1 MAVDRLRAYE
11 INFENMP
18 ATLASADLN
27 VLRSYHNSDFFSG
40 RPKEQVLAELRDSNT
55 VIVSEPF
62 TYKHHLKAGDSLTLS
77 LGQTRAS
84 FRIADVYY
92 DYASERGSILMDRKT
107 MLRYLPDP
115 APSNLAIYVSSDAQM
130 GVVRAEIE
138 KAVAG
143 HCVLMFSNRDLR
155 AEAIRIFD
163 RTFAITYALE
173 AVAVIVAV
181 MGIAGALLALVI
193 DRRRELGL
201 LQFLAGL
208 ALGFAL
214 SLILIYVINKQSFGW
229 TIRFHWP
236 VVVLLGALTVVYAAT
251 VLAGLYPAEVAVRL
265 NPVEVVHEE

>member
-1 MAVDRLRAYE
+1 MMTAVGIMVGSFRQTVVIWMGDQLPADLYLRPAGSAAADRHPTLSPGLAEEIAKLPDVVAVDRLRAYE

-92 DYASERGSILMDRKT
+92 DYSSERGSILMDRKT

-115 APSNLAIYVSSDAQM
+115 APSNLAIYLSPNAQPEM
-130 GVVRAEIE
+130 VRAEIE
-138 KAVAG
+138 RATAG
-143 HCVLMFSNRDLR
+143 HRVLMFSNRDLR
-155 AEAIRIFD
+155 SEAVRIFD

-173 AVAVIVAV
+173 AV
-181 MGIAGALLALVI
+181 LVI
-193 DRRRELGL
+193 GW
-201 LQFLAGL
+201 
-208 ALGFAL
+208 
-214 SLILIYVINKQSFGW
+214 VIGPCRSVSCSGVF
-229 TIRFHWP
+229 
-236 VVVLLGALTVVYAAT
+236 
-251 VLAGLYPAEVAVRL
+251 
-265 NPVEVVHEE
+265 

>member
-1 MAVDRLRAYE
+1 
-11 INFENMP
+11 MP

-115 APSNLAIYVSSDAQM
+115 APSNLAISVSSDAHM

-138 KAVAG
+138 
-143 HCVLMFSNRDLR
+143 N
-155 AEAIRIFD
+155 
-163 RTFAITYALE
+163 AL
-173 AVAVIVAV
+173 A
-181 MGIAGALLALVI
+181 
-193 DRRRELGL
+193 RHR
-201 LQFLAGL
+201 
-208 ALGFAL
+208 
-214 SLILIYVINKQSFGW
+214 
-229 TIRFHWP
+229 
-236 VVVLLGALTVVYAAT
+236 
-251 VLAGLYPAEVAVRL
+251 VRML
-265 NPVEVVHEE
+265 PS